1 MTKKHFSS
9 DDSYNADAIIE
20 VQKKRPQHN
29 HTNSPTLHIHRLGS
43 DLYFVGEVATLPTNN
58 SNPFEKPK
66 YETGRRAE
74 LGDIVLFEDKLYMLI
89 EKNEDKII
97 TWMQLD
103 CSNSKQIQQ
112 LSNKLTSYALSSDV
126 SSKEDISSK
135 FNDFYT
141 KDELSTAQEI
151 SNQFDKYYLSSQTSS
166 AIELHTQFQNYATS
180 SEFESLSLSLNTI
193 SLALSH
199 VLSNTITSLTQ
210 LSGIE
215 LSNNNNQNEE
225 IICIRNSL
233 VCHMHNAISH
243 MTSTDVVDIINNS
256 DLITLDKLSAFPTK
270 DQLES
275 KISNFVDNDSI
286 EGISSALKQIIK
298 SNYDSLNAR
307 DNNLQSSI
315 ISNSNSIA
323 ALNTNVVNLLARPA
337 LSEDDVNN
345 LIDKKNLAAT
355 SDLIDYVQISCLEN
369 SISNLLTGHV
379 SPISTDLEQLSNHVI
394 SSLTSSFDENQLSN
408 YFSKSELCGFVI
420 SAADGLIEHEK
431 ELNRLDERIDELDER
446 VDELCERT
454 CGNEKEIQILK
465 DLIKN
470 IDGVSTIV
478 DLTDLQR
485 TVSKISDDY
494 TTSAQTSAIVN
505 QIVGKLQLS
514 GNYGNVSSTISSNDG
529 YIVGTS
535 TDEANSIYNT
545 GIKFQDIV
553 TNSKLSSY
561 FSLDQ
566 NISNDVLGYEKI
578 DFKHIIDKQSTALSS
593 IIQTPNEMVY
603 NIFRNAKRLL
613 FYLSSDVNF
622 DLDSIGVEDV
632 FNAVGVLLEASKVDF
647 GTYNPSKDDIQ
658 NVVDAIQTIVDNY
671 TIKNASLNYYISSI
685 YNEINLIYWE
695 LEKQQ
700 QRFDKYYTKSE
711 VDQIV
716 QNAIA
721 ELRNILIEQLSV
733 VTTNRTISDVR
744 NAIINTVDKL
754 SASAV

>member
-1 MTKKHFSS
+1 MINKHFSY

-20 VQKKRPQHN
+20 VQKKRPQHNHNHN

-43 DLYFVGEVATLPTNN
+43 DLYFVGEVASLPTND

-135 FNDFYT
+135 FNDFYA

-166 AIELHTQFQNYATS
+166 AIELSTQFQNYATS
-180 SEFESLSLSLNTI
+180 SELESLSLSLNTI
-193 SLALSH
+193 SLALSN

-215 LSNNNNQNEE
+215 LSNNSKQNDE
-225 IICIRNSL
+225 IIDIRHSL
-233 VCHMHNAISH
+233 VAHICDTVSH
-243 MTSTDVVDIINNS
+243 MTSTDVIDIINNS

-286 EGISSALKQIIK
+286 EGISSALKEAIE
-298 SNYDSLNAR
+298 SNYKSLDAR

-315 ISNSNSIA
+315 ISNSISIG

-379 SPISTDLEQLSNHVI
+379 SPISADLEQLSNHVI

-408 YFSKSELCGFVI
+408 YYSKSELSGFVI
-420 SAADGLIEHEK
+420 NTASGLIEHEK
-431 ELNRLDERIDELDER
+431 EIKRLDRRIDALDER
-446 VDELCERT
+446 VDDLCKRT
-454 CGNEKEIQILK
+454 CGNEKEIQNIK

-485 TVSKISDDY
+485 TVSEISDDY

-505 QIVGKLQLS
+505 QIVN
-514 GNYGNVSSTISSNDG
+514 GNYFN
-529 YIVGTS
+529 
-535 TDEANSIYNT
+535 
-545 GIKFQDIV
+545 
-553 TNSKLSSY
+553 
-561 FSLDQ
+561 LDQ
-566 NISNDVLGYEKI
+566 NAVNEVSGLEKI
-578 DFKHIIDKQSTALSS
+578 DFKNIIDTRSTALSS

-622 DLDSIGVEDV
+622 DLDSIDVEDV
-632 FNAVGVLLEASKVDF
+632 FNAVGVLLKASNVDF

-671 TIKNASLNYYISSI
+671 TIEDASLNYYIRAI
-685 YNEINLIYWE
+685 HNEINLIYWE

-711 VDQIV
+711 VDQLV

-744 NAIINTVDKL
+744 NAIINTVNEL
-754 SASAV
+754 STSAV